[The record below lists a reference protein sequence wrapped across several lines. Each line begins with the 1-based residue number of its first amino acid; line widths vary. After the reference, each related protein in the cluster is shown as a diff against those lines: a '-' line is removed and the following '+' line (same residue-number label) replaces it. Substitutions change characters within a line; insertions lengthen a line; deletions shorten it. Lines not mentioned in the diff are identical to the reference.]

1 MDARLR
7 WAGVHNEWSVIF
19 NEKLVDGREYNRWGA
34 GTARGLKRD
43 KVVKIAWLS
52 GYKNFVGKRDRE
64 KFIFNAFVESR
75 LSVGLTG

>member
-1 MDARLR
+1 MKSWLMGKSTTDEERVL
-7 WAGVHNEWSVIF
+7 
-19 NEKLVDGREYNRWGA
+19 
-34 GTARGLKRD
+34 ARGLKRD
-43 KVVKIAWLS
+43 KIVKIAWLS